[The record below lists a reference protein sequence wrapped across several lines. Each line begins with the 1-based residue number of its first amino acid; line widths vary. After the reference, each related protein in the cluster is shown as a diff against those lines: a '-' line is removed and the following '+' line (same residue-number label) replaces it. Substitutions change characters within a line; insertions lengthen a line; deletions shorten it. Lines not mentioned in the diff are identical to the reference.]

1 VSLDLLTRQLRVV
14 FVMDL
19 FGKVKLDEKGLDQ
32 GIIAGRESFNV
43 ESSHPHSML
52 A

>member
-1 VSLDLLTRQLRVV
+1 
-14 FVMDL
+14 MDL

-32 GIIAGRESFNV
+32 GKISGRESFHV
-43 ESSHPHSML
+43 ECSHPHSML